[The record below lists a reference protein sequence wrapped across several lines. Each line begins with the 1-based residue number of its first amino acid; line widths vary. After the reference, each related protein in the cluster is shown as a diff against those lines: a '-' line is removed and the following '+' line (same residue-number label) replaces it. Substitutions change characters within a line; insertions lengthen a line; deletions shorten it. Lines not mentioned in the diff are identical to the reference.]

1 MSVTAVPLR
10 PLPKGSV
17 VKLWLALI
25 LLVAVGVA
33 VAWAGT
39 SAHVFQR
46 TPSGLGFKVVKDGEG
61 APPTAS
67 DVALIQYTGR
77 LEDGTVFDSNMN
89 TRPSPISVG
98 DGAAIKGFTEGLRM
112 MKRGGTYRLRIPP
125 GLGYGASGQPPVIPP
140 NSTLE
145 FEVKLI
151 DYIPMATLMQQ
162 QMMQQ
167 MQQQQ
172 QGGAGGA
179 QGGPPS
185 GAQGGAPGEAPQ
197 PQGQAGR

>member
-10 PLPKGSV
+10 PLPKGAV
-17 VKLWLALI
+17 LKLWLGLALP
-25 LLVAVGVA
+25 VAMGGA

-46 TPSGLGFKVVKDGEG
+46 TASGLGFKVLKDGEG

-67 DVALIQYTGR
+67 DVTLIQYTGR

-89 TRPSPISVG
+89 GQPLPRPAA

-112 MKRGGTYRLRIPP
+112 MKKGGTYRLRIPP
-125 GLGYGASGQPPVIPP
+125 ELGYGAGGQPPAIPP

-145 FEVKLI
+145 FDVKLLE
-151 DYIPMATLMQQ
+151 YIPMTTYRALMQQ
-162 QMMQQ
+162 QMRQQ
-167 MQQQQ
+167 RQQR
-172 QGGAGGA
+172 GGAGGPP
-179 QGGPPS
+179 GGPP
-185 GAQGGAPGEAPQ
+185 GAAPGEAPP
-197 PQGQAGR
+197 PQGQPAR

>member
-17 VKLWLALI
+17 VKLWLALAV
-25 LLVAVGVA
+25 LVAIGVA

-46 TPSGLGFKVVKDGEG
+46 TASGLGFKVLKDGEG

-67 DVALIQYTGR
+67 DVTLIQYTGR

-89 TRPSPISVG
+89 GQPLPMPAA

-112 MKRGGTYRLRIPP
+112 MKKGGTYRLRIPP
-125 GLGYGASGQPPVIPP
+125 ALGYGASGQPPAIPP
-140 NSTLE
+140 NATLE
-145 FEVKLI
+145 FDVKLLE
-151 DYIPMATLMQQ
+151 YIPMTTYRALMQQ

-167 MQQQQ
+167 MQQQ
-172 QGGAGGA
+172 GGAGAPGA
-179 QGGPPS
+179 AP
-185 GAQGGAPGEAPQ
+185 GGAPP
-197 PQGQAGR
+197 PQGQPAR